1 MLKYFIK
8 NISLAVLLFLSA
20 TAFAAVP
27 SGYYYFAKNKSKAEL
42 KTALHTYCGPLYV
55 LDYGGGAGFTWE
67 GFYNTDN
74 RNDTVVDMYSNT
86 IRKFSGFAAVNGMHI
101 EHSLPKSWWG
111 AHENN
116 AYKDL
121 FHLYPADGVTNSTKN
136 NLPLGE
142 VTGTPALD
150 NGVSKVGKNDF
161 GTAYTDNCFE
171 PADEYKGD
179 FARSYF
185 YISTIYQN
193 LAPLW
198 QSPMMNN
205 NTYPVWKPWAI
216 DLLLKWHHQD
226 PVSAKE
232 LARIEKIYAI
242 QGNRNPFIDY
252 PALADYIWGADSTKV
267 FPFPDET
274 EPFLLTPRRGEK
286 VDFGVILQ
294 NDTRIHKLHI
304 LGANISTALSV
315 RIKNQSASLTLNSSS
330 LAAQSVI
337 DGIDVDITFA
347 PTVAGLV
354 RDTLII
360 KGGGMAD
367 SLRVPIQGLASADFI
382 AIEPTDVTAVG
393 GVLQWISD
401 PQATDYNLTLYQGDQ
416 QAGDLIISAYVEGS
430 SWNKAIQLYN
440 GTGKAVDLS
449 KYTLQKQSNGAGS
462 FGTPLHLTGT
472 LANNSTYVIVHKTAG
487 ATLMAKANLVTD
499 SLLQYNGNDAVRLVR
514 SGVTIDMVGP
524 ANAGADVMWGLDL
537 TLQRKNQ
544 VTHPATVYNASEWK
558 TLPYD
563 SIAFLGTHQ
572 MAFITGEPVVI
583 TQTAT
588 GKVTSFAVQN
598 LYPSATYTYSVEAV
612 KPGGNI
618 KAINTMQLHTS
629 ALEAPMAMEAV
640 NIQPTQFMAS
650 WEEALYAT
658 GYLLDV
664 FKLSGK
670 ADTTETEG
678 FPNVG
683 TGGTPLPTGWAGNAS
698 GNYTTAASSGV
709 AAPSVGLKTNGEWI
723 QTKTYPSAV
732 TKFTYMY
739 RFASTA
745 TGSSLAVYGL
755 SKGTWMRI
763 DSFLYVNTNKVYPVS
778 NFTKAQEMSAFKFIY
793 HKSAGNLAIDDVAAT
808 YGNQDTVFVLKN
820 KAVSAS
826 MFDVT
831 ELTENTNYFYKVR
844 SVLGN
849 STSDYSEVISL
860 KTTINTGIEAN
871 SASEIKVVPT
881 QTGLYVSGLKGD
893 EMLQLFSVAGICVY
907 QQKARSA
914 EINIPLVA
922 KGIYILKVQSPE
934 LRYCTKFKR

>member
-1 MLKYFIK
+1 MLKHFIK
-8 NISLAVLLFLSA
+8 NISLAVLLLLSA
-20 TAFAAVP
+20 TGFAAVP

-67 GFYNTDN
+67 GFYSTDN

-86 IRKFSGFAAVNGMHI
+86 VRKFNGFAAVDGMHI

-150 NGVSKVGKNDF
+150 NGVSKVGKNGF

-185 YISTIYQN
+185 YISTVYQN

-232 LARIEKIYAI
+232 LARIEKVYAI

-252 PALADYIWGADSTKV
+252 PTLADYIWGADSMKI

-294 NDTRIHKLHI
+294 NDTRVRKLHI
-304 LGANISTALSV
+304 QGANINTALSI
-315 RIKNQSASLTLNSSS
+315 RIKNQSAALSVNSPS
-330 LAAQSVI
+330 LAAQNVI
-337 DGIDVDITFA
+337 DGVDVDITFA

-360 KGGGMAD
+360 KGGGLAD

-382 AIEPTDVTAVG
+382 AIEPTDVSPVG
-393 GVLQWISD
+393 GTLQWISD

-440 GTGKAVDLS
+440 GTGKSVDLS

-462 FGTPLHLTGT
+462 FGTPLKLSGT
-472 LANNSTYVIVHKTAG
+472 LANKSAYVIVHKTAG
-487 ATLMAKANLVTD
+487 TALMAKANLVTD
-499 SLLQYNGNDAVRLVR
+499 SLLQYNGNDAVSLMR
-514 SGVTIDMVGP
+514 SGVAIDMVGP
-524 ANAGADVMWGLDL
+524 ANAGADVNWGLDL
-537 TLQRKNQ
+537 TLQRKNK
-544 VTHPATVYNASEWK
+544 VTHPATVYNPTEW
-558 TLPYD
+558 TILPYD

-572 MAFITGEPVVI
+572 MAFVTDDPVVI

-588 GKVTSFAVQN
+588 GKVTSYVVQN
-598 LYPSATYTYSVEAV
+598 LYPSGTYTYSVEAV
-612 KPGGNI
+612 KPGGNL

-629 ALEAPMAMEAV
+629 ALEAPVAMEAV
-640 NIQPTQFMAS
+640 NIQPTQFTAS
-650 WEEALYAT
+650 WEETLYAT
-658 GYLLDV
+658 NYLLDV
-664 FKLSGK
+664 FTLSGK

-678 FPNVG
+678 FANVG
-683 TGGTPLPTGWAGNAS
+683 TGGTPLPTGWSGNNLS
-698 GNYTTAASSGV
+698 NYTTATSSGF
-709 AAPSVGLKTNGEWI
+709 AIPSVGLKTDGAWL
-723 QTKTYPSAV
+723 QTRIYPSAV
-732 TKFTYMY
+732 TKFSYMY

-745 TGSSLAVYGL
+745 TGSSLGIYGL
-755 SKGTWMRI
+755 SNGAWARI
-763 DSFLYVNTNKVYPVS
+763 DSILYVNVNKAYPIY
-778 NFTKAQEMSAFKFIY
+778 NFTKAQGMSAFKFIY
-793 HKSAGNLAIDDVAAT
+793 HKSAGNLAIDDVSAT
-808 YGNQDTVFVLKN
+808 FGNQDTIFVLKN
-820 KAVSAS
+820 KVVSAS
-826 MFDVT
+826 LIDVA
-831 ELTENTNYFYKVR
+831 ELNENTNYFYKVR

-849 STSDYSEVISL
+849 SVSDYSDVISL
-860 KTTINTGIEAN
+860 KTTIKTDIEAN
-871 SASEIKVVPT
+871 HVSEIKVVLT
-881 QTGLYVSGLKGD
+881 QNGLFVRGLQGD
-893 EMLQLFSVAGICVY
+893 EMVQLFSVTGNCVY
-907 QQKARSA
+907 QQKVKTS
-914 EINIPLVA
+914 ELNIPLA
-922 KGIYILKVQSPE
+922 NKGIYIMKVQNSE
-934 LRYCTKFKR
+934 FRYCAKFQM

>member
-1 MLKYFIK
+1 MINNFIK
-8 NISLAVLLFLSA
+8 NISLAVLLLLSA
-20 TAFAAVP
+20 TGFAAIP

-42 KTALHTYCGPLYV
+42 KTALHTYCRPLFV

-67 GFYNTDN
+67 GFYSADN

-86 IRKFSGFAAVNGMHI
+86 VRKFNGFAAVDGMHI

-111 AHENN
+111 THKNN

-142 VTGTPALD
+142 VTGTPTLD
-150 NGVSKVGKNDF
+150 NGVSKVGKNGF

-185 YISTIYQN
+185 YISTVYQN

-232 LARIEKIYAI
+232 LSRIEKVYAI

-252 PALADYIWGADSTKV
+252 PTLADYIWGADSTKN

-274 EPFLLTPRRGEK
+274 DPFLLTPRRGEK

-294 NDTRIHKLHI
+294 NDTRVRKLHI
-304 LGANISTALSV
+304 QGANINTAV
-315 RIKNQSASLTLNSSS
+315 AIRIKNQSASLSVNSPS

-337 DGIDVDITFA
+337 DGVDIDITFA

-360 KGGGMAD
+360 KGGGLSD

-382 AIEPTDVTAVG
+382 AIEPTDVSPVG
-393 GVLQWISD
+393 GTLQWISD

-440 GTGKAVDLS
+440 GTGKDVDLS
-449 KYTLQKQSNGAGS
+449 KYTLQKQSDGAGS
-462 FGTPLHLTGT
+462 FKTSLYLTGT

-487 ATLMAKANLVTD
+487 TALMAKANLVTD
-499 SLLQYNGNDAVRLVR
+499 SLLQYNGNDAVRLMR
-514 SGVTIDMVGP
+514 SGVTIDMVGS

-537 TLQRKNQ
+537 TLQRKNK
-544 VTHPATVYNASEWK
+544 VTHPATVYNALEWT

-563 SIAFLGTHQ
+563 SIAFLGAHQ
-572 MAFITGEPVVI
+572 MAFVTGDPVVI
-583 TQTAT
+583 TQIAT
-588 GKVTSFAVQN
+588 GKVTSYAAQN
-598 LYPSATYTYSVEAV
+598 LFPSGTYTYSVEAV
-612 KPGGNI
+612 KPGGNL
-618 KAINTMQLHTS
+618 KTINTMQLHTS
-629 ALEAPMAMEAV
+629 ALEAPVAMEAV
-640 NIQPTQFMAS
+640 NIQPTQFTAS
-650 WEEALYAT
+650 WEETLYAT

-664 FKLSGK
+664 FKLSGQ

-678 FPNVG
+678 FANVG
-683 TGGTPLPTGWAGNAS
+683 ANGTPLPVGWSGTAS
-698 GNYTTAASSGV
+698 GNYTTATSSGV
-709 AAPSVGLKTNGEWI
+709 ATPSVGLKTNGEWL

-732 TKFTYMY
+732 TKLTCMY

-755 SKGTWMRI
+755 SNGVWTRV
-763 DSFLYVNTNKVYPVS
+763 DSIQYVNTTKTYPMYNFSKVQGM
-778 NFTKAQEMSAFKFIY
+778 TAFKFIY

-808 YGNQDTVFVLKN
+808 FGNQDTVFVLKN

-826 MFDVT
+826 MIDVT
-831 ELTENTNYFYKVR
+831 ELNENTNYFYKVR

-849 STSDYSEVISL
+849 SVSDYSEVISL
-860 KTTINTGIEAN
+860 KTLVNTAIDA
-871 SASEIKVVPT
+871 EIVSDIKMMPT
-881 QTGLYVSGLKGD
+881 QTGLCVSGLLGD
-893 EMLQLFSVAGICVY
+893 EMVQLFSVTGLCIY
-907 QQKARSA
+907 QQKVKTA
-914 EINIPLVA
+914 EINIPLAA
-922 KGIYILKVQSPE
+922 KGIYIMKVQNSKF
-934 LRYCTKFKR
+934 RYCAKFLK

>member
-1 MLKYFIK
+1 MLKFSFK
-8 NISLAVLLFLSA
+8 NISLAVLLLLSA
-20 TAFAAVP
+20 TGFAAVP

-67 GFYNTDN
+67 GFYSTDN

-86 IRKFSGFAAVNGMHI
+86 VRKFIGFAAVDGMHI

-150 NGVSKVGKNDF
+150 NGMSKVGKNGF

-193 LAPLW
+193 FAPLW

-232 LARIEKIYAI
+232 LARIEKVYAI

-252 PALADYIWGADSTKV
+252 PTLADYIWGADSTKI

-294 NDTRIHKLHI
+294 NDTRVRKLHI
-304 LGANISTALSV
+304 QGANISAGV
-315 RIKNQSASLTLNSSS
+315 AIKIKNQSSALSVNTPL

-337 DGIDVDITFA
+337 DGVDIDITFSPA
-347 PTVAGLV
+347 IAGLV

-360 KGGGMAD
+360 KGGGLAD

-382 AIEPTDVTAVG
+382 AIEPTDVSPVG
-393 GVLQWISD
+393 GTLQWISD

-462 FGTPLHLTGT
+462 FGTPLQLSGT
-472 LANNSTYVIVHKTAG
+472 LANNSAYVIVHKSAG

-524 ANAGADVMWGLDL
+524 ANAGADVIWGMDL

-558 TLPYD
+558 TLPFD
-563 SIAFLGTHQ
+563 SVAFLGTHQ
-572 MAFITGEPVVI
+572 MAFVTGEPVVI

-588 GKVTSFAVQN
+588 GKVTSYVVQN
-598 LYPSATYTYSVEAV
+598 LYPSGTYTYSVEAV
-612 KPGGNI
+612 KPGGNL

-629 ALEAPMAMEAV
+629 ALEAPVAMEAM
-640 NIQPTQFMAS
+640 NIQSTKFTAS
-650 WEEALYAT
+650 WEETLYAT

-678 FPNVG
+678 FTNVG
-683 TGGTPLPTGWAGNAS
+683 TGGTPLPTGWTGNAT
-698 GNYTTAASSGV
+698 GNYTTTTSSGYAV
-709 AAPSVGLKTNGEWI
+709 PSVALKNNGEWL

-732 TKFTYMY
+732 TKLTCMY
-739 RFASTA
+739 RFASAA
-745 TGSSLAVYGL
+745 TGSSIGIYGL
-755 SKGTWMRI
+755 SNGVWVRV
-763 DSFLYVNTNKVYPVS
+763 DSILYVNTTKTKPVYS
-778 NFTKAQEMSAFKFIY
+778 FTKAQGMSAFKFIY
-793 HKSAGNLAIDDVAAT
+793 HKVAGNLAIDDVSAT
-808 YGNQDTVFVLKN
+808 YGNQDTVFVQKDKVLSTN
-820 KAVSAS
+820 VYEVEDLQPNTSYFYNVRAVLGNAVSAYS
-826 MFDVT
+826 DVVVV
-831 ELTENTNYFYKVR
+831 NTQVDTGLKKYVDN
-844 SVLGN
+844 
-849 STSDYSEVISL
+849 SL
-860 KTTINTGIEAN
+860 K
-871 SASEIKVVPT
+871 VVVRPE
-881 QTGLYVSGLKGD
+881 GLLIMGLKGD
-893 EMLQLFSVAGICVY
+893 ELLQLFSVTGVCVFQQQVHASEVSIPVAGRGIFMLQVKNAEGSHCV
-907 QQKARSA
+907 
-914 EINIPLVA
+914 
-922 KGIYILKVQSPE
+922 KV
-934 LRYCTKFKR
+934 RR

>member
-1 MLKYFIK
+1 MINNFIK
-8 NISLAVLLFLSA
+8 NISLAVLLLLSA
-20 TAFAAVP
+20 TGFAAVP

-42 KTALHTYCGPLYV
+42 KTALHTYCGPLFV
-55 LDYGGGAGFTWE
+55 LDYNSGAGCTWE

-86 IRKFSGFAAVNGMHI
+86 ARKFSSFAAVDGLHI

-121 FHLYPADGVTNSTKN
+121 FHLYPADEKVNMTKS

-142 VTGTPALD
+142 VIGTPTLD
-150 NGVSKVGKNDF
+150 NGVSKVGKNGF

-185 YISTIYQN
+185 YISTVYQN

-232 LARIEKIYAI
+232 LARIEKVYAI

-252 PALADYIWGADSTKV
+252 PTLADYIWGADSTKI

-294 NDTRIHKLHI
+294 NDTRVRKLHI
-304 LGANISTALSV
+304 QGANINAAV
-315 RIKNQSASLTLNSSS
+315 AIRIKNQSAALSVNSPS
-330 LAAQSVI
+330 LATQSVI
-337 DGIDVDITFA
+337 DGVDIDITFA

-360 KGGGMAD
+360 KGGGLSD

-382 AIEPTDVTAVG
+382 AIEPTDISPVG
-393 GVLQWISD
+393 GTLQWISD
-401 PQATDYNLTLYQGDQ
+401 PQATDYNLKLYQGDQ

-430 SWNKAIQLYN
+430 SWNKAIQLFN

-487 ATLMAKANLVTD
+487 TALMAKANLVTD
-499 SLLQYNGNDAVRLVR
+499 SLLQYNGNDAVRLMR
-514 SGVTIDMVGP
+514 SGVTIDMVGS

-537 TLQRKNQ
+537 TLQRKNK
-544 VTHPATVYNASEWK
+544 VTHPATVYNASEWT

-572 MAFITGEPVVI
+572 MVFVTGDPVII

-588 GKVTSFAVQN
+588 GKVTSYAVRN
-598 LYPSATYTYSVEAV
+598 LFPSGTYTYSVEAV
-612 KPGGNI
+612 KPGGNL

-629 ALEAPMAMEAV
+629 ALEAPVAMEAV
-640 NIQPTQFMAS
+640 NIQPTQFTAS
-650 WEEALYAT
+650 WEETLYAT
-658 GYLLDV
+658 SYLLDV
-664 FKLSGK
+664 FTLSGQ

-678 FPNVG
+678 FANVG
-683 TGGTPLPTGWAGNAS
+683 TGGTPLPTDWTGNVS
-698 GNYTTAASSGV
+698 GNYTTATSSGV
-709 AAPSVGLKTNGEWI
+709 ATPSVGFKTNGEWL

-732 TKFTYMY
+732 TKLTCMH

-745 TGSSLAVYGL
+745 TGSSLAIYGL
-755 SKGTWMRI
+755 SNGSWTRV
-763 DSFLYVNTNKVYPVS
+763 DSIQYVNTTKTYPMYNFSKVQGM
-778 NFTKAQEMSAFKFIY
+778 TAFKFIY

-808 YGNQDTVFVLKN
+808 FGNQDTVFVLKN

-826 MFDVT
+826 LIDVT
-831 ELTENTNYFYKVR
+831 GLNENTNYFYKVR

-849 STSDYSEVISL
+849 SVSDYSEVISL
-860 KTTINTGIEAN
+860 KTLVNTAIDA
-871 SASEIKVVPT
+871 EIVSDIKMMPT
-881 QTGLYVSGLKGD
+881 QTGLCVSGLQGD
-893 EMLQLFSVAGICVY
+893 EMVQLFSVTGICIY
-907 QQKARSA
+907 QQKVKTA
-914 EINIPLVA
+914 EINIPLAA
-922 KGIYILKVQSPE
+922 KGIYIMKVQNSKF
-934 LRYCTKFKR
+934 RYCAKFLK

>member
-1 MLKYFIK
+1 MLKYFFK
-8 NISLAVLLFLSA
+8 NISLVVLLLLSA
-20 TAFAAVP
+20 TSFAAIP

-67 GFYNTDN
+67 GFYSTDN

-86 IRKFSGFAAVNGMHI
+86 VRRFSGFAAVDGMHI

-142 VTGTPALD
+142 VTGTPTLD
-150 NGVSKVGKNDF
+150 NGVSKVGKNGF

-185 YISTIYQN
+185 YISTVYQN

-205 NTYPVWKPWAI
+205 NTYPVWKSWAI

-232 LARIEKIYAI
+232 LARIEKIYVI

-252 PALADYIWGADSTKV
+252 PTLADYIWGADSTKI

-294 NDTRIHKLHI
+294 NDIRVRKLHI
-304 LGANISTALSV
+304 QGANISADV
-315 RIKNQSASLTLNSSS
+315 VIKIKNQSSALSVNLPS

-337 DGIDVDITFA
+337 DGVDIDITFA

-360 KGGGMAD
+360 KGGGLND
-367 SLRVPIQGLASADFI
+367 SLRIPIQGLASADFI
-382 AIEPTDVTAVG
+382 AIEPTDISPVG
-393 GVLQWISD
+393 GTLQWISD

-440 GTGKAVDLS
+440 GTGKSVDLS

-462 FGTPLHLTGT
+462 FGTPLQLNGT
-472 LANNSTYVIVHKTAG
+472 LANNSAYVIVHKTAG
-487 ATLMAKANLVTD
+487 TALMAKANLVTD
-499 SLLQYNGNDAVRLVR
+499 SLLQYNGNDAVRLMR

-524 ANAGADVMWGLDL
+524 ANAGADVIWGTDL
-537 TLQRKNQ
+537 TLQRKNK
-544 VTHPATVYNASEWK
+544 VTHPTTVYNASEWK
-558 TLPYD
+558 TLPFD

-572 MAFITGEPVVI
+572 MAFVTGDPVVI

-588 GKVTSFAVQN
+588 GKVTSYVVQN
-598 LYPSATYTYSVEAV
+598 LYPSGTYTYSVEAV
-612 KPGGNI
+612 KPGGNL

-629 ALEAPMAMEAV
+629 ALEAPVAMEAV
-640 NIQPTQFMAS
+640 NIQPTQFTAS

-678 FPNVG
+678 FLNVG
-683 TGGTPLPTGWAGNAS
+683 TGGTPLPTGWTGNS
-698 GNYTTAASSGV
+698 TGNYTTTTSSGDAV
-709 AAPSVGLKTNGEWI
+709 PSVALKNNGEWL

-732 TKFTYMY
+732 TKFTCMY
-739 RFASTA
+739 RFASA
-745 TGSSLAVYGL
+745 AAGSSIGIYGL
-755 SKGTWMRI
+755 SNGAWIRI
-763 DSFLYVNTNKVYPVS
+763 DSILYVNT
-778 NFTKAQEMSAFKFIY
+778 TKAHPMYNFSKAQNMSAFKFIY
-793 HKSAGNLAIDDVAAT
+793 HKAAGNLAIDDVTAT
-808 YGNQDTVFVLKN
+808 FGNQDTVFVLKD

-826 MFDVT
+826 MIDVT
-831 ELTENTNYFYKVR
+831 ELNENTNYFYKVR

-849 STSDYSEVISL
+849 ATSDYSEVISL
-860 KTTINTGIEAN
+860 KTSTNTGTEVN
-871 SASEIKVVPT
+871 PVSEIKVVPT
-881 QTGLYVSGLKGD
+881 QTGLYISGLKGN
-893 EMLQLFSVAGICVY
+893 EMLQIFSVTGICLY
-907 QQKARSA
+907 QQKAKSA
-914 EINIPLVA
+914 EINIPLA
-922 KGIYILKVQSPE
+922 TNGIYILKVQNTKF
-934 LRYCTKFKR
+934 RYCAKFLR